1 MAIPR
6 FIWGGDWEYDNDW
19 DYEDDAEQIPD
30 TVKSDQIKSTRAPG
44 DPDGMNCKSCKEFYP
59 MAEPNQSD
67 GTLICYSCR
76 I

>member
-1 MAIPR
+1 MTQLG
-6 FIWGGDWEYDNDW
+6 FIWDEEDWES
-19 DYEDDAEQIPD
+19 DYESENIPD
-30 TVKSDQIKSTRAPG
+30 TVRSDQIKPKRAPG
-44 DPDGMNCKSCKEFYP
+44 DPDGMSCKSCKEFYP